1 MINRVAAFV
10 LCLFLM
16 LILLSGCW
24 DQIQIEERGFVV
36 GVAIDVPRTNE
47 AEKNAE
53 KEAPG
58 KPEGQQRYLLTQQRV
73 VPASMTIGSQR
84 GRSQGS
90 KGKAFYNIASEGD
103 SLFEASREIAT
114 RSSRAPFYQHLKV
127 LVVSEAIAKSTNG
140 FANSIDFFLRDPDL
154 RRTSKIL
161 ISKGEA
167 KKILDMNPPT
177 EKLPA
182 LYLHSLSKNIQKNAR
197 MLPEVTLGDIHRQ
210 LINQSGYVIPR
221 VTPAKN
227 EVKLAGTAVFNPR
240 NRLVGFLGEE
250 ETEGL
255 NFLTGELKGGL
266 LKAKMDQDLI
276 MMNVH
281 TATLRIDADVRDPH
295 QLSFT
300 FNILCEGVIPESHGS
315 FNFMN
320 DVNLHRLQHAFAQE
334 IVRLSQDTISK
345 VQKQMKVDV
354 LRLDS
359 HLNQNYHDFWN
370 TIKADWH
377 SGERLFEK
385 SNISVEARVF
395 IRNIGEVNR
404 SGYR

>member
-1 MINRVAAFV
+1 MSNRFAGLVLTLFV
-10 LCLFLM
+10 
-16 LILLSGCW
+16 IALLLTGCW

-36 GVAIDVPRTNE
+36 GVAIDAPRTPE

-53 KEAPG
+53 KEAPR

-73 VPASMTIGSQR
+73 VPASMAIGSQR
-84 GRSQGS
+84 GRGQGS
-90 KGKAFYNIASEGD
+90 KARAFYNIASEGD

-114 RSSRAPFYQHLKV
+114 RSSRVPFYQHLKV
-127 LVVSEAIAKSTNG
+127 VIVSEKIARSPNG

-161 ISKGEA
+161 ISNGEA

-182 LYLHSLSKNIQKNAR
+182 LYLHSLSNNIRKNAR
-197 MLPEVTLGDIHRQ
+197 MLPEVTLGEIHRQ

-227 EVKLAGTAVFNPR
+227 EVKLAGTAVFTPN

-255 NFLTGELKGGL
+255 NFLTGKVKGGL
-266 LKAKMDQDLI
+266 LKAKINDDLV
-276 MMNVH
+276 MLNVH
-281 TATLRIDADVRDPH
+281 TATVSMDADVRDPQ
-295 QLSFT
+295 QLGFT
-300 FNILCEGVIPESHGS
+300 FKILCEGVIPESNGS
-315 FNFMN
+315 INFMD
-320 DVNLHRLQHAFAQE
+320 DVTLHRLQDAFAQE
-334 IVRLSQDTISK
+334 IIRLSQDTISK

-359 HLNQNYHDFWN
+359 HLNQNHHAFWK
-370 TIKADWH
+370 TIKQDWH
-377 SGERLFEK
+377 SGKQLFGK
-385 SNISVEARVF
+385 SKISVEARVF